1 MALNM
6 TRDTC
11 GIETGFAALRLGH
24 FVAAVVALATV
35 LGAATHVAWGQRE
48 LKDIPDPDPEL
59 ERSSFIVAD
68 GFDVNLWAGDP
79 GMAKPI
85 QMNFDAQ
92 GRLWI
97 ATSEVY
103 PHIKP
108 GQKPTDKILVI
119 EDTNLDGQADK
130 TTVFADGLLIPTGVI
145 PDHLGGCYVANSTEL
160 LHFQDTNG
168 DGKADHKRIVLS
180 GFGTEDT
187 HHLLHTLRWGPD
199 GCLYMNQSI
208 YIHSHV
214 ETPYG
219 VKRLNGGGI
228 WRFRPESLE
237 LEVLCYGFVNSWG
250 HHFDRFGQSF
260 ATDGAYGEGINY
272 VFPGSVFFTA
282 VGATRIVQGLNPGS
296 PKHCGL
302 EIVGGRHLPLEWDG
316 NMITC
321 DFRAHRVCRFVVS
334 EDGSGYASRQETE
347 LIKTNHVA
355 FRPIDV
361 KMGPDGAIYIAD
373 WYNPII
379 QHGEVDFR
387 DERRDHTHGRIW
399 RVTAK
404 GRPTR
409 QSPATLG
416 LADDLLLE
424 RLKSPEEW
432 ERLNAKLLLKGRGAK
447 TIVPMLRQWLADLD
461 KADPDY
467 DHHRLEALWLY
478 ECLNTPAPKLLVE
491 LAKSPDHRVR
501 AAAIRTASHWRT
513 KLDAGKTAE
522 IFKAAVVDE
531 HPRVRLE
538 AVRALSQVP
547 TAEAAATAMQ
557 ALDRPMDRFLD
568 FALWQTMRDLAPHW
582 LPLVKEGKFDF
593 GGNVDHL
600 VFALKAV
607 DSQDVAAPLLAL
619 VQGGKI
625 PADRV
630 DSVLSLIAS
639 LGGRDELGAILDLVV
654 AKDSP
659 IAPAK
664 RAALVDL
671 LVETARLRKLQPAGD
686 LNRVTSLLESRD
698 EGLKGAAARAA
709 GAWKLEAARMNLAA
723 WAADEGMPL
732 TVRSAA
738 IAGLTSLGGQAS
750 SEVLAKLAAAAPS
763 LDIRQQAIGALG
775 TLDLQ
780 QAAQLTVRLLAE
792 APPGLDPP
800 ASIAP
805 LLARQDGA
813 QVLTAAL
820 APAALNADVA
830 KLVLRA
836 VRSAPQPSDELIA
849 AVQKAGGLEAA
860 VWKLTPEL
868 SAALVEEVKAT
879 GNPVR
884 GEYIYRDKNLQCT
897 KCHAIGGAGGTVG
910 ADLVSIGASAQIDYL
925 IESLL
930 TPNAKI
936 KEGYHSKVVQDHDG
950 NVVTGIVV
958 RQGGGQLVLKNAEDN
973 LVTIA
978 EDNIAQ
984 AKDGR
989 SLMPDGAADTLTRQE
1004 LVDLVRFLSELG
1016 KVGGDYAI
1024 GQGRVVRRWQVLTW
1038 SKEAHTLLNRT
1049 SYDSAATDNP
1059 ALVWDSAYSLVSGTL
1074 PLDGLP
1080 TFVPHQGNE
1089 PTTFLRCQLDVSTPG
1104 PVKLKFVHGGKL
1116 ALWVDGKPTPIEK
1129 NEANVELPSGQR
1141 TLTLASSSAARTIQ
1155 LRLELEDVPG
1165 SKAQVQIVSGK

>member
-1 MALNM
+1 MISTKSTMSRWCVRSILALIF
-6 TRDTC
+6 C
-11 GIETGFAALRLGH
+11 LSASPLR
-24 FVAAVVALATV
+24 A
-35 LGAATHVAWGQRE
+35 QRE
-48 LKDIPDPDPEL
+48 LKDIPEPDPEL
-59 ERSSFIVAD
+59 ERQTFIVAD
-68 GFDVNLWAGDP
+68 GFEVNLWAGDP

-97 ATSEVY
+97 ASSEVY
-103 PHIKP
+103 PQVKP

-119 EDTNLDGQADK
+119 EDTNFDGKADK

-145 PDHLGGCYVANSTEL
+145 PDHVGGCYVANSTEL
-160 LHFQDTNG
+160 VHFKDTNG
-168 DGKADHKRIVLS
+168 DGKADQKRVVLS

-228 WRFRPESLE
+228 WRFRPETLE
-237 LEVLCYGFVNSWG
+237 LEVLCHGFVNPWG

-272 VFPGSVFFTA
+272 VFPGSRFFTA
-282 VGATRIVQGLNPGS
+282 VDATRVVQGLNPGS
-296 PKHCGL
+296 PKLCGL
-302 EIVGGRHLPLEWDG
+302 EIVGGRHLPPEWDG

-404 GRPTR
+404 GRPTLDTR
-409 QSPATLG
+409 VR
-416 LADDLLLE
+416 ADADLYQLLDLL
-424 RLKSPEEW
+424 KTPEDW
-432 ERLNAKLLLKGRGAK
+432 TRQIAKLILKQKHYERHNVLVA
-447 TIVPMLRQWLADLD
+447 LQRWQARLD
-461 KADPDY
+461 PKDPEY
-467 DHHRLEALWLY
+467 QHHCLEAMWLY
-478 ECLNTPAPKLLVE
+478 EACHSATIGASHAANLV
-491 LAKSPDHRVR
+491 KSEDHRVR
-501 AAAIRTASHWRT
+501 AAAIRAVSHWRDRLPSALSIL
-513 KLDAGKTAE
+513 KE
-522 IFKAAVVDE
+522 AVRDE

-538 AVRALSQVP
+538 AVRALSQFRSS
-547 TAEAAATAMQ
+547 EAAATAMQ
-557 ALDRPMDRFLD
+557 TLDRPMDRFLD

-600 VFALKAV
+600 VYALKGAETP
-607 DSQDVAAPLLAL
+607 DIAQPLLKLVQNDKIRFDRLAVVLQLIATLGGPDELGAVLDMETHPENAMTPESQAAVIDAL
-619 VQGGKI
+619 VESTRTRKVL
-625 PADRV
+625 PAGDLGRV
-630 DSVLSLIAS
+630 VHLIRSSAA
-639 LGGRDELGAILDLVV
+639 GEKMNPVRAAAARAVGMWKVNAGRDELTKLLQSVDTPPLLR
-654 AKDSP
+654 
-659 IAPAK
+659 
-664 RAALVDL
+664 RAAIDGQ
-671 LVETARLRKLQPAGD
+671 AAFGD
-686 LNRVTSLLESRD
+686 AESRD
-698 EGLKGAAARAA
+698 ILAVVAQSQTTVLEDRLAALAALASIDLPLSANLTAGLLEDSAAGLDPGAA
-709 GAWKLEAARMNLAA
+709 
-723 WAADEGMPL
+723 
-732 TVRSAA
+732 VAA
-738 IAGLTSLGGQAS
+738 IASRRDGPT
-750 SEVLAKLAAAAPS
+750 VLAK
-763 LDIRQQAIGALG
+763 
-775 TLDLQ
+775 
-780 QAAQLTVRLLAE
+780 
-792 APPGLDPP
+792 
-800 ASIAP
+800 
-805 LLARQDGA
+805 
-813 QVLTAAL
+813 AL
-820 APAALNADVA
+820 AGKKLTPDTA

-836 VRSAPQPSDELIA
+836 ARSAPQPSEELIA

-868 SAALVEEVKAT
+868 SAALVEEVKT
-879 GNPVR
+879 HGHPVR
-884 GEYIYRDKNLQCT
+884 GEVLYRDKNLQCL

-930 TPNAKI
+930 DPNAKV

-950 NVVTGIVV
+950 NIYTGIVV
-958 RQGGGQLVLKNAEDN
+958 RQAGGQLVLKNAEDK

-989 SLMPDGAADTLTRQE
+989 SLMPDGAADTLTRPE

-1016 KVGGDYAI
+1016 KVGGDYTI
-1024 GQGRVVRRWQVLTW
+1024 GQARVVRRWQVLSW

-1074 PLDGLP
+1074 PMDNLP
-1080 TFVPHQGNE
+1080 AFVPHQGDE
-1089 PTTFLRCQLDVSTPG
+1089 PVRFLRCQLDVSTPG
-1104 PVKLKFVHGGKL
+1104 PVKLKFTHTGNL
-1116 ALWVDGKPTPIEK
+1116 ALWIDGKPAPIEK
-1129 NEANVELPSGQR
+1129 NEAIVDLSTGRR
-1141 TLTLASSSAARTIQ
+1141 TLTLASSSQARRIDI
-1155 LRLELEDVPG
+1155 RLELADVPG
-1165 SKAQVQIVSGK
+1165 SMAQVQIVGGK